1 MSDLKI
7 GNMPQISL
15 GNSGEAGRK
24 NEAGFG
30 EAIKGAV
37 TKVSKLERE
46 ADESIIDMLQGKAD
60 VSQTM
65 VALQKSDISLRLVL
79 AVRNK
84 VLEAYREIMNM
95 QF

>member
-7 GNMPQISL
+7 GNVPQISL
-15 GNSGEAGRK
+15 GNAGEAKQK
-24 NEAGFG
+24 NEVGFG
-30 EAIKGAV
+30 EAIQGAV

-60 VSQTM
+60 ISQTM

>member
-1 MSDLKI
+1 MSNLTI
-7 GNMPQISL
+7 GNLPEISS
-15 GNSGEAGRK
+15 GNSGEAK
-24 NEAGFG
+24 HKKETGFG

-46 ADESIIDMLQGKAD
+46 ADESIVDMLQGKAD
-60 VSQTM
+60 ISQTM
-65 VALQKSDISLRLVL
+65 VALQKSDISLRMVL